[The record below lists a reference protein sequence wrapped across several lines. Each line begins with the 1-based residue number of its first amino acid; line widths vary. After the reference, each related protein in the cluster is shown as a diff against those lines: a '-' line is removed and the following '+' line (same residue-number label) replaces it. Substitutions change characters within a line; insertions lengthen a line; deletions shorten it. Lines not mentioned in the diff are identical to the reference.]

1 MWGPYLNGPAGMS
14 KLNMCLIYREIAT
27 AKQEKIDKNRQLTSD
42 FCNIEMSE
50 NQRHQQGLE
59 SKSSKQQ
66 DGKKHHE
73 NQAGNDLPRYRATPA
88 LPQS

>member
-27 AKQEKIDKNRQLTSD
+27 AKQEKIDKNQQLTSD

-50 NQRHQQGLE
+50 NQRH
-59 SKSSKQQ
+59 
-66 DGKKHHE
+66 H
-73 NQAGNDLPRYRATPA
+73 
-88 LPQS
+88 

>member
-50 NQRHQQGLE
+50 NQ
-59 SKSSKQQ
+59 
-66 DGKKHHE
+66 
-73 NQAGNDLPRYRATPA
+73 
-88 LPQS
+88 

>member
-14 KLNMCLIYREIAT
+14 ELNMCLTYREIAT
-27 AKQEKIDKNRQLTSD
+27 AKQEKIDKNQQLTSD

-66 DGKKHHE
+66 DGKLKNTMKTRQE
-73 NQAGNDLPRYRATPA
+73 MIL
-88 LPQS
+88 